1 MNVEL
6 AENAPVEF
14 GVGKQKHGLKKGHA
28 LRYAI
33 SFDNRY
39 TNTLFSCVLY

>member
-14 GVGKQKHGLKKGHA
+14 GVGKQKHGPKKGQA
-28 LRYAI
+28 LRYI
-33 SFDNRY
+33 
-39 TNTLFSCVLY
+39 